1 MNYNTQNAKIASIT
15 EKTLIVGIDVGSET
29 HYARAFN
36 WRNYE
41 YSKKPFAF
49 SNDEAG
55 FASFKAWMN
64 DMAEKHGM
72 ETIIPGMEPTGH
84 YWLNLG
90 AYLQEQGMKP
100 VHVNPHH
107 VKKSKELDD
116 NNPSKNDRKDP
127 KTIAGLVNEGRFSYP
142 YIPTGIY
149 AEIRNI
155 YFIAETKG
163 TTLLD
168 RNELRG
174 VEDLKIQCAKAHFA
188 AISNDSVVY
197 DVVDSYDKLMQVV
210 ME

>member
-55 FASFKAWMN
+55 FSSFKDWM
-64 DMAEKHGM
+64 DDIAEKHGM
-72 ETIIPGMEPTGH
+72 KVVIPGMEPTGH

-127 KTIAGLVNEGRFSYP
+127 KTIAGLVNEGDSLIHIFQPGSMQRSE
-142 YIPTGIY
+142 ICPTFVFRHRKRLQGSKTESP
-149 AEIRNI
+149 AGSA
-155 YFIAETKG
+155 FIFRK
-163 TTLLD
+163 
-168 RNELRG
+168 
-174 VEDLKIQCAKAHFA
+174 
-188 AISNDSVVY
+188 
-197 DVVDSYDKLMQVV
+197 
-210 ME
+210 